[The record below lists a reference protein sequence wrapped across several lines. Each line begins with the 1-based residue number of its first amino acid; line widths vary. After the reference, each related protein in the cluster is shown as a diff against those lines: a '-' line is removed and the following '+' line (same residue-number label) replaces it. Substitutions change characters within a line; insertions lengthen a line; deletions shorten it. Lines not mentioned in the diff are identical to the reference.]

1 MRRWVERAYVRILKR
16 GKLMFKNL
24 CSVLCG
30 LIFTALG
37 SELALCQVT
46 IEGAYIRQVIPG
58 QKATA
63 AYLRL
68 RNQNLVACRFVSVE
82 ADIAE
87 RTEFHSH
94 VHVNGMMKMRQ
105 VKELVV
111 PQGEVLE
118 FRPGS
123 LHLMLFI
130 KEPVAIEKSSSTI
143 TFRSPDCGDVTQLVS
158 IRNNIG

>member
-1 MRRWVERAYVRILKR
+1 M
-16 GKLMFKNL
+16 
-24 CSVLCG
+24 
-30 LIFTALG
+30 FTAFR
-37 SELALCQVT
+37 SDLAISQVT
-46 IEGAYIRQVIPG
+46 IEEAYIREVIPG
-58 QKATA
+58 QKVTA

-68 RNQNLVACRFVSVE
+68 RNQNMVSCRFVSVE
-82 ADIAE
+82 ADIAD

-111 PQGEVLE
+111 HQGEVLE

-130 KEPVAIEKSSSTI
+130 KESVGIEKSSSTI
-143 TFRSPDCGDVTQLVS
+143 TFRSPECGDITQLVP
-158 IRNNIG
+158 IRNNIGQKPVKKDDEQN

>member
-1 MRRWVERAYVRILKR
+1 ML
-16 GKLMFKNL
+16 KNL

-30 LIFTALG
+30 LMFTAFR
-37 SELALCQVT
+37 SDLAVSQVT
-46 IEGAYIRQVIPG
+46 IEEAYIREVIPG
-58 QKATA
+58 QKVTA

-68 RNQNLVACRFVSVE
+68 RNQNMVSCRFVSVE
-82 ADIAE
+82 ADIAD

-111 PQGEVLE
+111 HQGEVLE

-130 KEPVAIEKSSSTI
+130 KESVGIEKSSSTI
-143 TFRSPDCGDVTQLVS
+143 TFRSPECGDVTQLVP
-158 IRNNIG
+158 IRNNIGQKPVKKDDEQN

>member
-1 MRRWVERAYVRILKR
+1 MLR
-16 GKLMFKNL
+16 NL

-30 LIFTALG
+30 LIFTAFG
-37 SELALCQVT
+37 SQLALCQVT

-68 RNQNLVACRFVSVE
+68 RNQNIVACRFVSVE

-94 VHVNGMMKMRQ
+94 VHVDGMMKMRP

-111 PQGEVLE
+111 PQGAVLE
-118 FRPGS
+118 FRPGG

-130 KEPVAIEKSSSTI
+130 TESLGIEKSSSTI
-143 TFRSPDCGDVTQLVS
+143 TFRSPECGDVTQLVP
-158 IRNNIG
+158 IRNNIGQNSVKEDDEQI

>member
-1 MRRWVERAYVRILKR
+1 ML
-16 GKLMFKNL
+16 KNL

-30 LIFTALG
+30 AIFTAFG
-37 SELALCQVT
+37 SELALSQVT
-46 IEGAYIRQVIPG
+46 IEGAYIREVIPG
-58 QKATA
+58 QKVTA

-68 RNQNLVACRFVSVE
+68 RNQNMVACRFVSVE
-82 ADIAE
+82 ADIAD

-111 PQGEVLE
+111 HQGEVLE

-130 KEPVAIEKSSSTI
+130 KESVGIEKSSSTI
-143 TFRSPDCGDVTQLVS
+143 TFRSPECGDVTQLVP
-158 IRNNIG
+158 IRNNIGQKPVKKDDEQN

>member
-1 MRRWVERAYVRILKR
+1 MERAYVRILKR

-58 QKATA
+58 QNTTA

-94 VHVNGMMKMRQ
+94 VHVNGMMKMRL

-130 KEPVAIEKSSSTI
+130 KEAVAIEKSNSTI

>member
-1 MRRWVERAYVRILKR
+1 ML
-16 GKLMFKNL
+16 KNL

-30 LIFTALG
+30 LMFTAFR
-37 SELALCQVT
+37 SDLAISQVT
-46 IEGAYIRQVIPG
+46 IEEAYIREVIPG
-58 QKATA
+58 QKVTA

-68 RNQNLVACRFVSVE
+68 RNQNMVACRFVSVE
-82 ADIAE
+82 ADIAD

-111 PQGEVLE
+111 HQGEVLE

-130 KEPVAIEKSSSTI
+130 KESVGIEKSSSTI
-143 TFRSPDCGDVTQLVS
+143 TFRSPECGDITQLVP
-158 IRNNIG
+158 IRNNIGQKPVKKDDEQN

>member
-1 MRRWVERAYVRILKR
+1 ML
-16 GKLMFKNL
+16 KNL

-30 LIFTALG
+30 LMFTAFR
-37 SELALCQVT
+37 SDLAISQVT
-46 IEGAYIRQVIPG
+46 IEEAYIREVIPG
-58 QKATA
+58 QKVTA

-68 RNQNLVACRFVSVE
+68 RNQNMVSCRFVSVE
-82 ADIAE
+82 ADIAD

-111 PQGEVLE
+111 HQGEVLE

-130 KEPVAIEKSSSTI
+130 KESVGIEKSSSTI
-143 TFRSPDCGDVTQLVS
+143 TFRSPECGDITQLVP
-158 IRNNIG
+158 IRNNIGQKPVKKDDEQN